1 MRLMVEYPVKDDGR
15 GCSICRGN
23 KNLIKFYDPDDDT
36 LSFFLCDDCVNALRD
51 ACIDSGMFEA
61 YTGKVKITPKM
72 ACSDADYQSFKAGY
86 REGYRDGFR
95 DNYELH
101 D

>member
-1 MRLMVEYPVKDDGR
+1 MFGYMV
-15 GCSICRGN
+15 GN
-23 KNLIKFYDPDDDT
+23 
-36 LSFFLCDDCVNALRD
+36 
-51 ACIDSGMFEA
+51 
-61 YTGKVKITPKM
+61 PKM
-72 ACSDADYQSFKAGY
+72 KSSDADYQSFKAGY

>member
-1 MRLMVEYPVKDDGR
+1 MRLRIRQPGKDPDR
-15 GCSICRGN
+15 NCSICRGRE
-23 KNLIKFYDPDDDT
+23 NLFEFYDLDDDT
-36 LSFFLCDDCVNALRD
+36 LSFCLCYDCIKALYSTC
-51 ACIDSGMFEA
+51 ADSCMFG
-61 YTGKVKITPKM
+61 YMFGNPKM
-72 ACSDADYQSFKAGY
+72 ASGDADRQSFKTGY

>member
-1 MRLMVEYPVKDDGR
+1 MRFRMRQPEKDQDKH
-15 GCSICRGN
+15 CSICRGN
-23 KNLIKFYDPDDDT
+23 KNLFEFYDLDDDT
-36 LSFFLCDDCVNALRD
+36 LSFCLCDDCVNALRD
-51 ACIDSGMFEA
+51 ACTDSGMFEA

>member
-1 MRLMVEYPVKDDGR
+1 MRLMIEYPVKDDGR
-15 GCSICRGN
+15 GCSICRG
-23 KNLIKFYDPDDDT
+23 KENLMEFYDLDDNT
-36 LSFFLCDDCVNALRD
+36 LSFCLCYDCIKALYST
-51 ACIDSGMFEA
+51 CVDSYMFE
-61 YTGKVKITPKM
+61 TPKI
-72 ACSDADYQSFKAGY
+72 AHINADYQSFKSGY

>member
-1 MRLMVEYPVKDDGR
+1 MRLRIRQPGKDSESH
-15 GCSICRGN
+15 CSICRGN
-23 KNLIKFYDPDDDT
+23 KNLFEFYDLDDDT
-36 LSFFLCDDCVNALRD
+36 LSFCLCYDCIKAIYITC
-51 ACIDSGMFEA
+51 ADSCMF
-61 YTGKVKITPKM
+61 GNPKTES
-72 ACSDADYQSFKAGY
+72 SDADYQSFKAGY

>member
-1 MRLMVEYPVKDDGR
+1 MGLRIRQPEKDSNKY
-15 GCSICRGN
+15 CSICRGK
-23 KNLIKFYDPDDDT
+23 KNLMEFYDLDDDT
-36 LSFFLCDDCVNALRD
+36 LSFCLCYDCIKALYST
-51 ACIDSGMFEA
+51 CKDSYMFE
-61 YTGKVKITPKM
+61 TPKI
-72 ACSDADYQSFKAGY
+72 AHVNTDSQSFKAGY

>member
-1 MRLMVEYPVKDDGR
+1 MILMIRQPGNDPESH
-15 GCSICRGN
+15 CSICRGN
-23 KNLIKFYDPDDDT
+23 KNLFEFYDLDDDT
-36 LSFFLCDDCVNALRD
+36 LSFCLCYDCIKAIYIT
-51 ACIDSGMFEA
+51 CSDSCCMFG
-61 YTGKVKITPKM
+61 YMVGNPKM
-72 ACSDADYQSFKAGY
+72 KYSDADYQSFKAGY

>member
-1 MRLMVEYPVKDDGR
+1 MRLRIKQLGKDDGR
-15 GCSICRGN
+15 GCSICRGHE
-23 KNLIKFYDPDDDT
+23 NLVEFYDLDDDT
-36 LSFFLCDDCVNALRD
+36 LSFYLCYDCIKALYST
-51 ACIDSGMFEA
+51 CVDSCMFG
-61 YTGKVKITPKM
+61 YMFGNPKM
-72 ACSDADYQSFKAGY
+72 VRSDADSQSFKVGY

>member
-1 MRLMVEYPVKDDGR
+1 MRLRIKELGKDSPNNCR
-15 GCSICRGN
+15 ICMSCMSK
-23 KNLIKFYDPDDDT
+23 KNLLGFYDLYDDT
-36 LSFFLCDDCVNALRD
+36 LHFCLCKDCIKAIYI
-51 ACIDSGMFEA
+51 ACADSCMF
-61 YTGKVKITPKM
+61 GNPKTES
-72 ACSDADYQSFKAGY
+72 SDADYQYFKAGY

>member
-1 MRLMVEYPVKDDGR
+1 MRLRIRQPGNDPESH
-15 GCSICRGN
+15 CSICRGN
-23 KNLIKFYDPDDDT
+23 KNLFEFDDLDDDT
-36 LSFFLCDDCVNALRD
+36 LSFYLCYDCIKALYST
-51 ACIDSGMFEA
+51 CVDSCMFG
-61 YTGKVKITPKM
+61 YMFGNPKM
-72 ACSDADYQSFKAGY
+72 VRSDADSQSFKVGY

>member
-1 MRLMVEYPVKDDGR
+1 MFGYMV
-15 GCSICRGN
+15 GN
-23 KNLIKFYDPDDDT
+23 
-36 LSFFLCDDCVNALRD
+36 
-51 ACIDSGMFEA
+51 
-61 YTGKVKITPKM
+61 PKM
-72 ACSDADYQSFKAGY
+72 KYSDADYQSFKAGY

>member
-1 MRLMVEYPVKDDGR
+1 MRFRVRQPEEDQDKH
-15 GCSICRGN
+15 CSICGGN
-23 KNLIKFYDPDDDT
+23 SDLIEFEIDDRKGTFCLCYDCLNVICYACTEASIFVNPD
-36 LSFFLCDDCVNALRD
+36 
-51 ACIDSGMFEA
+51 
-61 YTGKVKITPKM
+61 KVKISPKVEKVGFE
-72 ACSDADYQSFKAGY
+72 STSYKAGY

>member
-1 MRLMVEYPVKDDGR
+1 MRFRMRQPGKGQDKH
-15 GCSICRGN
+15 CSICRGN
-23 KNLIKFYDPDDDT
+23 SDLVEFEIDDRKGTFCLCYDCLKAICAACT
-36 LSFFLCDDCVNALRD
+36 ESSIFVNSD
-51 ACIDSGMFEA
+51 
-61 YTGKVKITPKM
+61 KVKILQKVEKVGFEST
-72 ACSDADYQSFKAGY
+72 SYKAGY